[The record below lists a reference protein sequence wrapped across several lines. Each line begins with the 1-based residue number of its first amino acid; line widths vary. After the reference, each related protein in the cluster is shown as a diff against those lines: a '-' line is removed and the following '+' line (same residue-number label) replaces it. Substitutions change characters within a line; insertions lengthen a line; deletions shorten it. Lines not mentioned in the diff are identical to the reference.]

1 MPNSAKPTARG
12 VAATKVTVVIP
23 NWNGMPWLPG
33 CLRALRQQTFTGF
46 STLIVDNGSTDGSVE
61 YLRKEHPDI
70 ELVCLPTN
78 TGFAHAANVGI
89 EKTSTPY
96 VALLNTDTE
105 ADRDWLRC
113 LVETMDRAEPEIA
126 AVTSQMLRLDQP
138 DLTDNAG
145 DELSWYG
152 GATKRGHGRPAT
164 EYTSPGEV
172 FSPCAGA
179 TLYRRDF
186 LRAMG
191 GFDESFFAYLE
202 DVDLGLRGRLRGY
215 RYLYQPGAKVLHAG
229 HGAGIREDRY
239 VELITKNRL
248 LVVCEEHSPCLAASA
263 RGQAHLWPSLLFCR
277 VRPPLGLDK
286 GLRGLF

>member
-1 MPNSAKPTARG
+1 M
-12 VAATKVTVVIP
+12 
-23 NWNGMPWLPG
+23 
-33 CLRALRQQTFTGF
+33 
-46 STLIVDNGSTDGSVE
+46 DNGSTDGSVE

-105 ADRDWLRC
+105 ADPDWLRC

-152 GATKRGHGRPAT
+152 AASKRGHGRPAT
-164 EYTSPGEV
+164 EFTSPGEV

-229 HGAGIREDRY
+229 HGAGIRRGP
-239 VELITKNRL
+239 LCRAHHQKPPA
-248 LVVCEEHSPCLAASA
+248 CCL
-263 RGQAHLWPSLLFCR
+263 
-277 VRPPLGLDK
+277 
-286 GLRGLF
+286 